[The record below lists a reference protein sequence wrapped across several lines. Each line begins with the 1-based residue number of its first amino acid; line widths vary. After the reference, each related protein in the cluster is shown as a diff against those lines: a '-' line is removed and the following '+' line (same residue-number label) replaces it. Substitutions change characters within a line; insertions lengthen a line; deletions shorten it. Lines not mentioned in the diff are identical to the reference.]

1 MRTLALLAAAL
12 ASLSAMPAQALTN
25 GSFESGFTG
34 WSHMGDA
41 TIYADLASDG
51 FLVALI
57 GTASVDQNDDGLV
70 GLSPGEANFSGIS
83 PAPVADPGGLAAA
96 LGLAAN
102 AFDGTASAIEGSAVW
117 QEITVNAGDTLFL
130 DWTFVSIDPRVGDYA
145 FAAIGD
151 QVFHLADG
159 NDIVFVDDG
168 IGFSMGQTFSHVFAQ
183 GGTTRLAM
191 GVVDVGDTLGT
202 SLVVADNAR
211 IVAAPVP
218 EPEAYALMLAGLG
231 LMGFAARRQGR

>member
-1 MRTLALLAAAL
+1 MRTQVLLAATL
-12 ASLSAMPAQALTN
+12 ASLSAMPAHALTN
-25 GSFESGFTG
+25 GSFENVFTG
-34 WSHMGDA
+34 WSTMGDVSP
-41 TIYADLASDG
+41 YDELVSDG

-57 GTASVDQNDDGLV
+57 GTATVDQADDGLL
-70 GLSPGEANFSGIS
+70 GAPAGYANFSGES
-83 PAPVADPGGLAAA
+83 PAPVAGPGGLAAA

-102 AFDGTASAIEGSAVW
+102 AFDDATTATEGSAVW
-117 QEITVNAGDTLFL
+117 QNITVNAGDTLLF

-151 QVFHLADG
+151 QVFHLG
-159 NDIVFVDDG
+159 NRDDIAFVDEG

-191 GVVDVGDTLGT
+191 GVVDMGDTLGT

-218 EPEAYALMLAGLG
+218 EPAAYALLLAGLG
-231 LMGFAARRQGR
+231 LVGFAARGRGD